1 MCKQLQGGKKYV
13 DQVQKN
19 VKNVQNHFLIL
30 ERKKKRT
37 SNSQWIALG
46 CKYQQKKKSQL
57 TFTKKKCKRSVDSQ
71 LKQWKHFS

>member
-30 ERKKKRT
+30 ERKKKKD
-37 SNSQWIALG
+37 Q
-46 CKYQQKKKSQL
+46 
-57 TFTKKKCKRSVDSQ
+57 
-71 LKQWKHFS
+71 